1 MHGQLLPCVEGCRR
15 IDTLECPDMN
25 HDMWTFGDLNSAI
38 SRLLLHHPYLYNGDI
53 ATPNPESRGKPK

>member
-1 MHGQLLPCVEGCRR
+1 M
-15 IDTLECPDMN
+15 T